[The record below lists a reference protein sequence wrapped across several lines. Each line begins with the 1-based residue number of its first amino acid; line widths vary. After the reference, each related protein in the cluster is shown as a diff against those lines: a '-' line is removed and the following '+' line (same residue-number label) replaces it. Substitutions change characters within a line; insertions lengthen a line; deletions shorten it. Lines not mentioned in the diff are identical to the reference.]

1 MTLSQ
6 IFQLLVQLFLLISLL
21 SASITFM
28 NQGLESNQRHKLM
41 YAVSFILFGIIL
53 VIYMFQSIPQIKILD
68 NYDIIVD
75 WINIS
80 AITTSLSAIGLMI
93 RESKPKIA
101 RAPTT
106 LAFLPFLILL
116 VYPFVAETLVLK
128 QILFVLLEVGGGTI
142 ACLMYTLHASNDSK
156 YFHVVSAL
164 VISLIVIFMNYFMT
178 DGVLL
183 QYLLLTISATLVA
196 NIYRKQQLQF

>member
-6 IFQLLVQLFLLISLL
+6 IFQLLIQLFLLIGLL
-21 SASITFM
+21 SAAVTFL
-28 NQGLESNQRHKLM
+28 NQGLVSNQRHKLM
-41 YAVSFILFGIIL
+41 YFISFILFGML
-53 VIYMFQSIPQIKILD
+53 VIIYMFQSIPQINILND
-68 NYDIIVD
+68 YDIIVD
-75 WINIS
+75 WINIF

-128 QILFVLLEVGGGTI
+128 QILFVLLEVGGITI
-142 ACLMYTLHASNDSK
+142 AILMYTLHASKDSR
-156 YFHVVSAL
+156 YFHVVTAL
-164 VISLIVIFMNYFMT
+164 IITLIVIFTNYFIT
-178 DGVLL
+178 NGVLL
-183 QYLLLTISATLVA
+183 QYLLLSVSISLVA